1 MGRCGGH
8 SRCLAY
14 HCAHRVIEDRVDCAI
29 LAAALILYIANR
41 WTLFSAWVLP
51 WEVAKYHF
59 GDFCGGVF
67 FPAYVNLVLAFFG
80 RDARV
85 SNIASMLLVITL
97 CSFVW
102 EVVGPLLVES
112 SVGDLWDVAAYY
124 LGGGVF
130 LVLRGLLNNIET
142 NREH

>member
-1 MGRCGGH
+1 M
-8 SRCLAY
+8 
-14 HCAHRVIEDRVDCAI
+14 IEDRLDCAI
-29 LAAALILYIANR
+29 LVAALILYIANR

-59 GDFCGGVF
+59 GDFCGGIF

-85 SNIASMLLVITL
+85 SNIVSMILVIAV
-97 CSFVW
+97 CSFTW
-102 EVVGPLLVES
+102 EIIGPLLVES
-112 SVGDLWDVAAYY
+112 SVGDLWDVVAYY

-130 LVLRGLLNNIET
+130 LVLRGLLNGIEV
-142 NREH
+142 NRGH

>member
-1 MGRCGGH
+1 M
-8 SRCLAY
+8 
-14 HCAHRVIEDRVDCAI
+14 
-29 LAAALILYIANR
+29 
-41 WTLFSAWVLP
+41 LP

-80 RDARV
+80 RDVRV
-85 SNIASMLLVITL
+85 SSIISVLLAITL

-112 SVGDLWDVAAYY
+112 SVGDLWDVVAYY
-124 LGGGVF
+124 LGGGIF
-130 LVLRGLLNNIET
+130 LVSRNLLNSFEG
-142 NREH
+142 NRMH